1 MVGALCIPHGAVVRR
16 VDNVRVCLVSTTT
29 NQQAP
34 NPSGQG
40 ASDRLPARD
49 RQVIAILLV
58 AAFVVILNETIMSV
72 ALPRLMVDLDISAR
86 TVQWLTTAF
95 MLTMAVVIPTTG
107 FLLQRISTRTVFILA
122 MGLFS
127 AGTLLAALSP
137 GFWML
142 LLARI
147 VQASGTAVMIP
158 LLMTTVLTLVPAE
171 RRGVVM
177 GNITIAISVAPAIGP
192 TLSGLVLQFLSWR
205 FMFVLVLPIA
215 LASLFYGSRRL
226 VNVGQPGHQKLD
238 LLSVMLSIPA
248 FGGLVYGLSQLG
260 RGASGPEVAI
270 GFITFGLVLM
280 LVFGWRQLRLS
291 RRGADPLLDLR
302 PFGYRMFS
310 LSLALLCLAMLA
322 LFGMVILLPI
332 YLQTIRGIGSLAT
345 GLILLPGGLLMGLAG
360 PTVGKIID
368 RYGPRL
374 LTIPGAALLTFTLW
388 QFSNADASTPIWML
402 IGVHML
408 LMLGLAC
415 LFTPSFTAGLNPL
428 PPYLYSH
435 GSAVLG
441 TLQQVAGAA
450 GAALLV
456 AIMASRTATL
466 TEAGQ
471 PELVAL
477 NGGIQTAF
485 AVAALISIA
494 ALVLAFFIRNTKP
507 PIDEQSLGYEPGT
520 GEEPATEEPASTR
533 S

>member
-1 MVGALCIPHGAVVRR
+1 MAPCIPCGAVAVRS
-16 VDNVRVCLVSTTT
+16 DYEVRMVLVTTT
-29 NQQAP
+29 TSQEAR
-34 NPSGQG
+34 
-40 ASDRLPARD
+40 ASQPLPARD

-107 FLLQRISTRTVFILA
+107 FLLQRISTRTVFMLA

-127 AGTLLAALSP
+127 AGTLLAAVSP

-142 LLARI
+142 LLARV

-215 LASLFYGSRRL
+215 LASLVYGSRRL
-226 VNVGQPGHQKLD
+226 VNVGQPGAQKLD
-238 LLSVMLSIPA
+238 LWSVLLSIPA

-260 RGASGPEVAI
+260 RGASGSEVAM
-270 GFITFGLVLM
+270 GFIALGLILM
-280 LVFGWRQLRLS
+280 LIFGWRQLRLT
-291 RRGADPLLDLR
+291 RGGRSPLLDLR
-302 PFGYRMFS
+302 PFGYSMFS

-345 GLILLPGGLLMGLAG
+345 GLMLLPGGLLMGLAG
-360 PTVGKIID
+360 PTVGRIID

-374 LTIPGAALLTFTLW
+374 LTIPGALLLTFTLW
-388 QFSNADASTPIWML
+388 RFSNADASTPIWML

-456 AIMASRTATL
+456 AVMSSRTATL
-466 TEAGQ
+466 TQDGLPQLA
-471 PELVAL
+471 AL

-485 AVAALISIA
+485 GVAALISIGA
-494 ALVLAFFIRNTKP
+494 VVLACFIRNTKP
-507 PIDEQSLGYEPGT
+507 SLDDQSMGHQPGA
-520 GEEPATEEPASTR
+520 GEEPASEEPAVTR
-533 S
+533 